1 MSTSVTAGHVAE
13 GWLAEAY
20 ELVAAGWCQ
29 GATAVSEAGTPVDPA
44 SPYARRFSASGAVTR
59 LWRRSEIDAELGL
72 TALQLANLAL
82 TAAMNDVPKS
92 WNDASGRRQGEVLE
106 AILDAVSL
114 VRDPMLF
121 GRPLPPIEAGSPVT
135 DDGDLAPSLP
145 TDDAGAAPIRRVP

>member
-29 GATAVSEAGTPVDPA
+29 GATAVTDAGTPVDPA
-44 SPYARRFSASGAVTR
+44 SPSARRFSPSGAVAR
-59 LWRRSEIDAELGL
+59 LWRASEVDAELGL

-82 TAAMNDVPKS
+82 TSAMNDVPES
-92 WNDASGRRQGEVLE
+92 WNDAPGRRHGEVLE
-106 AILDAVSL
+106 AILDAVSI

-121 GRPLPPIEAGSPVT
+121 GRGIEPEARSSVT
-135 DDGDLAPSLP
+135 DDGDLAPSHP
-145 TDDAGAAPIRRVP
+145 AHDSGSASIRPAR